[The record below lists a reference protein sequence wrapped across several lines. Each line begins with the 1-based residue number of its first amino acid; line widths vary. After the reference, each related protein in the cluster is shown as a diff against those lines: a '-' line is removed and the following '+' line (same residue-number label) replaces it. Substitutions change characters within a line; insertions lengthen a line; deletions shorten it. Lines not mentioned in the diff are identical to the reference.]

1 MEGVKMEIRE
11 ATPKDVK
18 DISRIHAL
26 SWKSAYK
33 GIVPQAYLDKR

>member
-1 MEGVKMEIRE
+1 MEIRK
-11 ATPKDVK
+11 ATLNDVK

-33 GIVPQAYLDKR
+33 GP